1 MALGWFSGTPSTVA
15 WPATRGPNDAEEWIH
30 LSHTIK
36 ALAGASLLALSLTA
50 CSTGSGG
57 DIFGEITWTEDES
70 GVPVLEFEAPFS
82 LPESDAQL
90 VAEGDGAALVEG
102 DLITLSY
109 VVVDGADGSVV
120 YSTYD
125 TDAPESVELSEASF
139 DPVLY
144 EVLSDAN
151 VGSTLVYAPV
161 STTDTTAEGAALDT
175 STTQT
180 FLMAVTV
187 DSAQS
192 VLSQA
197 EGTVVDPVEG
207 LPVVTLGDDGAPS
220 VDIPATDPPTELVS
234 QPLIEGGSD
243 VVVELDDTI
252 TVHYTGWLWDG
263 ATEFDSSWD
272 NAPVSFQLSEGY
284 LIDGWTQGLVGYP
297 VGSQVLLVV
306 PSDLGYG
313 DVDSGTIPGGST
325 LVFVVDI
332 LAAA

>member
-1 MALGWFSGTPSTVA
+1 MN

-57 DIFGEITWTEDES
+57 DIFGEINWTEDEA

-90 VAEGDGAALVEG
+90 VADGEGAELVEG

-109 VVVDGADGSVV
+109 VALDGADGEIL

-125 TDAPESVELSEASF
+125 TDAPESVELSEANF

-144 EVLSDAN
+144 DVLLGAH
-151 VGSTLVYAPV
+151 VGATLVYAPV
-161 STTDTTAEGAALDT
+161 STTDTTTEDSALET
-175 STTQT
+175 STAETYLMAITIDATQT
-180 FLMAVTV
+180 
-187 DSAQS
+187 

-197 EGTVVDPVEG
+197 EGTAVDPVEG

-220 VDIPATDPPTELVS
+220 VRPHPSSRRSPTGSAAPATR
-234 QPLIEGGSD
+234 
-243 VVVELDDTI
+243 
-252 TVHYTGWLWDG
+252 
-263 ATEFDSSWD
+263 
-272 NAPVSFQLSEGY
+272 
-284 LIDGWTQGLVGYP
+284 
-297 VGSQVLLVV
+297 
-306 PSDLGYG
+306 
-313 DVDSGTIPGGST
+313 
-325 LVFVVDI
+325 
-332 LAAA
+332 

>member
-1 MALGWFSGTPSTVA
+1 MN

-57 DIFGEITWTEDES
+57 DIFGEITWTEDEA

-90 VAEGDGAALVEG
+90 VADGEGAELVEG

-109 VVVDGADGSVV
+109 VALDGADGEIL

-125 TDAPESVELSEASF
+125 TDAPESVELSEANF

-144 EVLSDAN
+144 DVLLGAH
-151 VGSTLVYAPV
+151 VGATLVYAPV
-161 STTDTTAEGAALDT
+161 STTDTTTEDSALET
-175 STTQT
+175 STSETYLMAITIDATQT
-180 FLMAVTV
+180 
-187 DSAQS
+187 

-197 EGTVVDPVEG
+197 EGTAVDPVEG

-220 VDIPATDPPTELVS
+220 VDIPATDAPTELVS
-234 QPLIEGGSD
+234 QALIEGESD

-272 NAPVSFQLSEGY
+272 SAPVSFQLSEGY

-313 DVDSGTIPGGST
+313 DEDSGTIPGGST